1 MDIKDT
7 IHIAKFEVT
16 KKDLNYLG
24 ILFGGKL
31 LAEIDINLDQSVHK
45 FTPEK
50 TVTGSVDKVRFIKPS
65 HLGDEVIIKS
75 FVSGVSGRIVEVSC
89 KVYGPGNELRAYGV
103 LEYIVVNKEAKL
115 PELTSDSEVGNN
127 LINGFK
133 NRLALQDKYHQEVF
147 AELEKIDA
155 GNI

>member
-1 MDIKDT
+1 MDINET
-7 IHIAKFEVT
+7 VYIAQFEVT
-16 KKDLNYLG
+16 EADLNYLG

-65 HLGDEVIIKS
+65 HLGDTITIKS
-75 FVSGVSGRIVEVSC
+75 FVSGNSGRVIEVSC

-115 PELTSDSEVGNN
+115 PSLTASTTLGNK
-127 LINGFK
+127 LIAGFEQ
-133 NRLALQDKYHQEVF
+133 RLALQDQYHREIF
-147 AELEKIDA
+147 TELEEIDA